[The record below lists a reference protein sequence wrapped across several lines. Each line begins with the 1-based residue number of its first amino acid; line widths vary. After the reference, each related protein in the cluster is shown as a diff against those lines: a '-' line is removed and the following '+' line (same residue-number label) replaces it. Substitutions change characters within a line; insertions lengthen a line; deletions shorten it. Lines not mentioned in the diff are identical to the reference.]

1 MLNSTNG
8 AFPDTTSLFD
18 YGFDNF
24 EKVDLNVVRTKNMF
38 FLSKYAIYPLVQK
51 KKMVYHMVN
60 QEAEERSY
68 RI

>member
-1 MLNSTNG
+1 MLQEEPAVISARSSG
-8 AFPDTTSLFD
+8 IRDVHRKLR
-18 YGFDNF
+18 
-24 EKVDLNVVRTKNMF
+24 NVYCICKNKKYV

-51 KKMVYHMVN
+51 KKMIYHRVN